1 MDGLINYSVRKY
13 VLSLCIIIFIDQMI
27 KNLLNLFFP
36 KVCVA
41 CHHLLTDNEEHIC
54 TSCRHELPL
63 TNYHFEGDDPV
74 KKVFYGRVNLERATA
89 LFRFQKKGKVQ
100 MLLHNL
106 KYRGHER
113 ISEFLGSWLGSEL
126 AESTNYKNVDIVIPV
141 PIHKQKRRTRG
152 YNQVTKFGEQ
162 IAKSLGA
169 EFNESI
175 LVKKNRT
182 ATKVFKERR
191 RRWDRSEESLDLIN
205 AEELSGKHIL
215 LVDDLITTGATIE
228 ACSNVLL
235 KAQNI
240 KLSVASMAIAE

>member
-74 KKVFYGRVNLERATA
+74 KKVFYGRVKLQRATA

-100 MLLHNL
+100 TLLHNL
-106 KYRGHER
+106 KYRGHEQ

-126 AESTNYKNVDIVIPV
+126 VQSNNYEDVDIVIPV
-141 PIHKQKRRTRG
+141 PIHKRKRRIRG
-152 YNQVTKFGEQ
+152 YNQVSKFGEE
-162 IAKSLGA
+162 IAKSLNA
-169 EFNESI
+169 DYDESI
-175 LVKKNRT
+175 LVKKRRT
-182 ATKVFKERR
+182 TSQVFKQRES
-191 RRWDRSEESLDLIN
+191 RWNRSEESLELN
-205 AEELSGKHIL
+205 NWEQLSGRHIL
-215 LVDDLITTGATIE
+215 LVDDLITTGSTIE
-228 ACSNVLL
+228 ACSNVLQ
-235 KAQNI
+235 KAHDI
-240 KLSVASMAIAE
+240 KISVASMAIAE

>member
-74 KKVFYGRVNLERATA
+74 KKVFYGRVKLQRATA